1 MKLIN
6 KLYILL
12 LLPFVFACKSN
23 GAKEGGETKADTTEH
38 HHEELIELTA
48 IQTKTAGIELGSIE
62 MRQLSGAIKATGM
75 LDVPP
80 QNLVSITSTLGGFLQ
95 STELLQGMR
104 VKKGQVIAVMKST
117 DFIQLQQDYLENV
130 SQLEF
135 LDAEYKRQQQLAKEN
150 VNAQKTLQQAKADY
164 EGTKARVNGLK
175 AKLQIA
181 GASFATL
188 DKGEINPLISIISPI
203 NGYVT
208 QVNAS
213 LGAFVAPGTEM
224 FRIVDTEHLHA
235 EIRVYERD
243 LPKVKLGN
251 LVYFNLA
258 HENANRKAHVYLIG
272 REIET
277 DRTIRVHCHLDK
289 EDAELLPGM
298 YITATLETQSGNVPA
313 LPNDAITT
321 YENKKYVFT
330 YKGSR
335 KEDGEDMNDYE
346 MIEITTGLGEFG
358 YTEVQLPV
366 GVDGKDLKIVTKG
379 AYALLSKKFNS
390 EEDGHGH

>member
-1 MKLIN
+1 
-6 KLYILL
+6 
-12 LLPFVFACKSN
+12 
-23 GAKEGGETKADTTEH
+23 
-38 HHEELIELTA
+38 
-48 IQTKTAGIELGSIE
+48 
-62 MRQLSGAIKATGM
+62 
-75 LDVPP
+75 
-80 QNLVSITSTLGGFLQ
+80 
-95 STELLQGMR
+95 
-104 VKKGQVIAVMKST
+104 
-117 DFIQLQQDYLENV
+117 
-130 SQLEF
+130 
-135 LDAEYKRQQQLAKEN
+135 LAKEN